1 MWYRLIAKGNPITM
15 TPQPELAPRPN
26 QNRSTGP
33 TTQAGKDSSRLNAL
47 RHGLSG
53 QTVLMPWED
62 REAYQ
67 SHCASF
73 LKTLAPVGD
82 IETQT
87 AQGIAD
93 DQWRLNRAR
102 AVDTNLFALGHFDY
116 APETGHPQIDA
127 ALTSARVFRD
137 NSKVFVNLSLYEQR
151 INRSLEK
158 NFDRLEALQATRRAQ
173 EHEAKISQIRQNK
186 ARLST
191 PPSPAATPLPD
202 HESAHNRS
210 GLVPTSSQPKTPSP
224 GQFVCSTFSE
234 LPAEPGL
241 PSPDTAPDP
250 AHTLQKAA

>member
-1 MWYRLIAKGNPITM
+1 M

-33 TTQAGKDSSRLNAL
+33 TTQAGKDRSRLNAL

-73 LKTLAPVGD
+73 LKTLAPVDD

-102 AVDTNLFALGHFDY
+102 AVDTNMFALGHFDY

-158 NFDRLEALQATRRAQ
+158 NFDRLEALQATRRTQ
-173 EHEAKISQIRQNK
+173 ENEAKVSQIRENK
-186 ARLST
+186 GRSRT
-191 PPSPAATPLPD
+191 QPSPAATTLPG
-202 HESAHNRS
+202 H
-210 GLVPTSSQPKTPSP
+210 L
-224 GQFVCSTFSE
+224 FVCSTFAE
-234 LPAEPGL
+234 LPTEPGM
-241 PSPDTAPDP
+241 PSPDTSPDTAPDP

>member
-1 MWYRLIAKGNPITM
+1 M

-33 TTQAGKDSSRLNAL
+33 TTQAGKDRSRLNAL

-116 APETGHPQIDA
+116 APETGHSQIDA

-158 NFDRLEALQATRRAQ
+158 NFDRLEALQQARRASEQ
-173 EHEAKISQIRQNK
+173 EAKVIAIRGNRPRPVTVPPDQESVY
-186 ARLST
+186 ST
-191 PPSPAATPLPD
+191 PANTASTPLY
-202 HESAHNRS
+202 A
-210 GLVPTSSQPKTPSP
+210 VPYHR
-224 GQFVCSTFSE
+224 E
-234 LPAEPGL
+234 NLP
-241 PSPDTAPDP
+241 
-250 AHTLQKAA
+250 KAA